1 VRARAVACV
10 QELLILHPMNVVSL
24 RRVAG
29 FDALL
34 QGCCCTAVPP
44 TLDRASLLA
53 SPAVRLGEAIA
64 ECLCYAAVLTSRH
77 DIGVLQVR
85 ARPGARVAP
94 HPDAAAGSGPR
105 AGLGG

>member
-1 VRARAVACV
+1 MRARAVACV

-34 QGCCCTAVPP
+34 RGCCCTAVPP

-53 SPAVRLGEAIA
+53 SPAVRLGEAVA
-64 ECLCYAAVLTSRH
+64 ECLCYSAVLTSRH
-77 DIGVLQVR
+77 NIGVLQVR
-85 ARPGARVAP
+85 ARPGARAAP
-94 HPDAAAGSGPR
+94 AAGSGPR